1 MAIILARHGERLDCA
16 ECFTID
22 AEGCYWDET
31 TDQPWDPPLTASGE
45 LQAAGLGRDIMA
57 HLSALQLPP
66 LTHVFTS
73 PFVRCFETA
82 AEIAKVHRLASV
94 CVEPALSEGFDEPFY
109 RSWCVPGAN
118 CEYGGPPGCGVGVQ
132 VPHSQL
138 HPAALRSAADLVP
151 MDRLYALEEKQA
163 DIDMMYKPM
172 LPLSRL
178 NYTWGKFETEKQLES
193 RMRSFFDFVAD
204 SFKNET
210 ILMVSHGGPTRLLF
224 ASVFPQ
230 AGFGM
235 CGYCGLYIMCKSP
248 SDNTWI
254 APVTPF
260 TEVMSVQDLKLEPEH
275 ICAQCGIESHD
286 GAPGDGE
293 FEGHW
298 FCKLCWQD
306 FLLAKSERN

>member
-109 RSWCVPGAN
+109 RSWCVPA
-118 CEYGGPPGCGVGVQ
+118 PIASMVGLQDV
-132 VPHSQL
+132 
-138 HPAALRSAADLVP
+138 
-151 MDRLYALEEKQA
+151 ALECRFLAVSCTQPHFDQQLTWFQWIDCMRLKRSKQT
-163 DIDMMYKPM
+163 
-172 LPLSRL
+172 L
-178 NYTWGKFETEKQLES
+178 T
-193 RMRSFFDFVAD
+193 
-204 SFKNET
+204 
-210 ILMVSHGGPTRLLF
+210 
-224 ASVFPQ
+224 
-230 AGFGM
+230 
-235 CGYCGLYIMCKSP
+235 
-248 SDNTWI
+248 
-254 APVTPF
+254 
-260 TEVMSVQDLKLEPEH
+260 
-275 ICAQCGIESHD
+275 
-286 GAPGDGE
+286 
-293 FEGHW
+293 
-298 FCKLCWQD
+298 
-306 FLLAKSERN
+306 